1 MKDFFH
7 VKAGKSALNSLS
19 EIIAI
24 LILLHD
30 SHTENLS
37 FMEKGLGEVD
47 IYLFLTCNDPTL
59 LNFYIDLIQSQKVD
73 RKFEVENVF

>member
-1 MKDFFH
+1 
-7 VKAGKSALNSLS
+7 
-19 EIIAI
+19 
-24 LILLHD
+24 
-30 SHTENLS
+30 
-37 FMEKGLGEVD
+37 MEKGLGEVD